1 MSAGVEQE
9 IVNVHDDVGKAG
21 NNCLHQALKIFRAS
35 QQPYQHCDLLEWAH
49 AGNGEGYILVAFGLE
64 QHLPESGGQV
74 DCRKDST
81 AGSVNFANTF

>member
-1 MSAGVEQE
+1 
-9 IVNVHDDVGKAG
+9 
-21 NNCLHQALKIFRAS
+21 
-35 QQPYQHCDLLEWAH
+35 LEWAH